1 MARTDNQLIITNCYL
16 IFKWAALFT
25 ILNDDEDE
33 NKIFNVMEQL
43 AYGVHAEPDD
53 EDVKYDKDDEDTSE
67 YDESDGHDNIDNNED
82 PY

>member
-1 MARTDNQLIITNCYL
+1 
-16 IFKWAALFT
+16 
-25 ILNDDEDE
+25 
-33 NKIFNVMEQL
+33 MEQV